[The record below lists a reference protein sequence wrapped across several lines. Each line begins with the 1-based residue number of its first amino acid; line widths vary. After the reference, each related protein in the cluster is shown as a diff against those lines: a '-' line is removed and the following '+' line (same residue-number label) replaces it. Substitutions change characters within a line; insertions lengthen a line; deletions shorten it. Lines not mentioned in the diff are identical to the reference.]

1 MSDNAS
7 PSPFCTMGEMM
18 HSNTSSAGRLKLVD
32 NNDWPTIVP
41 NDSAHGDGGSE
52 RNENHR
58 HHNESTSNE
67 MDHSHHDHKM
77 PVMSQG
83 TIMFMD
89 GFHSALFPS
98 SQASSP
104 PPCLNLFYP
113 SWTLHTPARFVFAM
127 IVITLRGILVEAS
140 GVWRVKCLR
149 RGRRCRREVRLNQIQ
164 ALREEQEQRLVD
176 MQGWQIEFR
185 RQSQLELQRDDC
197 DFSATTSAVPSSTP
211 AALSPPPPPP
221 PSPSSSYPLL
231 CPAIIRRMWR
241 TIAPKCCFALRTRNN
256 GMRAARMYE
265 VVAASLHA
273 LRAWLGYLL
282 MLAVMT
288 YAVEFLMAAV
298 FGMVLGR
305 YWCVDAV
312 GHGGDDEKQ
321 ETERAGE
328 GGLTSDE
335 AWGGGGD
342 PCCGIDDYEDDYH
355 DNQNVIGTRLTDIC
369 EPLLLSPSESNA
381 RVTRRLVGG
390 QQTDWAT

>member
-1 MSDNAS
+1 
-7 PSPFCTMGEMM
+7 
-18 HSNTSSAGRLKLVD
+18 
-32 NNDWPTIVP
+32 
-41 NDSAHGDGGSE
+41 
-52 RNENHR
+52 
-58 HHNESTSNE
+58 
-67 MDHSHHDHKM
+67 
-77 PVMSQG
+77 
-83 TIMFMD
+83 
-89 GFHSALFPS
+89 
-98 SQASSP
+98 
-104 PPCLNLFYP
+104 
-113 SWTLHTPARFVFAM
+113 
-127 IVITLRGILVEAS
+127 
-140 GVWRVKCLR
+140 
-149 RGRRCRREVRLNQIQ
+149 
-164 ALREEQEQRLVD
+164 
-176 MQGWQIEFR
+176 
-185 RQSQLELQRDDC
+185 
-197 DFSATTSAVPSSTP
+197 
-211 AALSPPPPPP
+211 
-221 PSPSSSYPLL
+221 
-231 CPAIIRRMWR
+231 
-241 TIAPKCCFALRTRNN
+241 
-256 GMRAARMYE
+256 MYE